1 MIEGINTGTRTL
13 RIPSARKPWDLVLYV
28 DVFVWD
34 ENEETGAS
42 HLPYS
47 FILTLL
53 CQCFNIFMINIG
65 HSWVFKNYTVRVLVK
80 KKKQKTKYLFM
91 FVILNPL
98 RGPKKW
104 PRFKNIG
111 FRVQH
116 IWVWISTLTASY
128 WVALRHTDFWVLIPV
143 IRIAT
148 MIPAFHSDC
157 EDAIK
162 ITPIEIFSLGVD
174 SNFFVK

>member
-42 HLPYS
+42 HLPHS

-65 HSWVFKNYTVRVLVK
+65 HSWVFKNYTVKVLV
-80 KKKQKTKYLFM
+80 KKKQKTKNKVL
-91 FVILNPL
+91 VHVCNTKSLE
-98 RGPKKW
+98 GPEE
-104 PRFKNIG
+104 
-111 FRVQH
+111 V
-116 IWVWISTLTASY
+116 T
-128 WVALRHTDFWVLIPV
+128 
-143 IRIAT
+143 
-148 MIPAFHSDC
+148 
-157 EDAIK
+157 K
-162 ITPIEIFSLGVD
+162 I
-174 SNFFVK
+174 